1 MSTKK
6 FEVKDCCLYI
16 HGREVRCEDDLV
28 RLAGLLATGSVPD
41 YIDVYDL
48 EDDELL
54 QIEEVL
60 SKEIF
65 FKGDCLT
72 PDENPDE

>member
-1 MSTKK
+1 MGK
-6 FEVKDCCLYI
+6 
-16 HGREVRCEDDLV
+16 R
-28 RLAGLLATGSVPD
+28 LATGSVPD
-41 YIDVYDL
+41 YIDAYDL

-54 QIEEVL
+54 QLEAVL